1 MIAPIYL
8 LVTAGAFYINLGLAV
23 YAFVNRHRRGA
34 IPLGWMLLAL
44 SQLAIMFFLMTIT
57 PTPELAF
64 IWVRLRFIGVTAIP
78 VFLFLFVLEYTE
90 RAQWR
95 ARWLVPLLFV
105 VPLITQG
112 VLWVRP
118 ESFFGTWELVRY
130 EWYSLEAH
138 TFTGWFD
145 IHNTY
150 SLLLSLLSMGLLIE
164 HVWRVA
170 PYKRMP
176 GMLIVSTLFTGYGL
190 SLAPSFFGPPP
201 GFRVTPIGLMLVG
214 LALFWATFR
223 YQLLELMPLASRKVL
238 DHLEAYVIVVDV
250 QDRILYINPSLKQ
263 HVSQHID
270 HPIGH
275 PLENVFPIWQQNIQ
289 EVRHKQNLHIQFAS
303 DRTGEERIYDL
314 TIKPLFNRARRYIGR
329 VFVSWD
335 ITEQV
340 NVQIEKHRAELLRS
354 FIENTHHEFRTG
366 LTSIAN
372 SAYLIRRGSRVEE
385 RIDII
390 GETVQEMTNMV
401 DKMLELVAI
410 DHTQFLKFEAV
421 DINKLV
427 RGMIETFHTAYERK
441 GQTIHIQE
449 SHNLPTVQGDIDKLN
464 AALCKIVHNAIRFTP
479 EGGTIQIETRQ
490 KANTVIV
497 QIADSGIGMDE
508 LTQQRL
514 FERFYRA
521 DTAHSTRGFGLG
533 LPIAK
538 HIIDAHGG
546 QIIVNSTLGQG
557 STFKVVLPIESPISD
572 GSNNRAAPAR
582 TESQSG
588 YDHP

>member
-1 MIAPIYL
+1 
-8 LVTAGAFYINLGLAV
+8 
-23 YAFVNRHRRGA
+23 
-34 IPLGWMLLAL
+34 
-44 SQLAIMFFLMTIT
+44 
-57 PTPELAF
+57 
-64 IWVRLRFIGVTAIP
+64 
-78 VFLFLFVLEYTE
+78 
-90 RAQWR
+90 
-95 ARWLVPLLFV
+95 
-105 VPLITQG
+105 
-112 VLWVRP
+112 
-118 ESFFGTWELVRY
+118 
-130 EWYSLEAH
+130 
-138 TFTGWFD
+138 
-145 IHNTY
+145 
-150 SLLLSLLSMGLLIE
+150 
-164 HVWRVA
+164 
-170 PYKRMP
+170 
-176 GMLIVSTLFTGYGL
+176 
-190 SLAPSFFGPPP
+190 
-201 GFRVTPIGLMLVG
+201 
-214 LALFWATFR
+214 
-223 YQLLELMPLASRKVL
+223 
-238 DHLEAYVIVVDV
+238 
-250 QDRILYINPSLKQ
+250 LKQ
-263 HVSQHID
+263 HISQHID

-410 DHTQFLKFEAV
+410 DHTQSLKFEAV
-421 DINKLV
+421 DINRLV

-449 SHNLPTVQGDIDKLN
+449 RHNLPTVQGDVDKLN
-464 AALCKIVHNAIRFTP
+464 AALSKIVHNAIRFTP
-479 EGGTIQIETRQ
+479 KGGTIQIETRQ

-497 QIADSGIGMDE
+497 QISDSGIGMDE

-538 HIIDAHGG
+538 HIIDAHSG

-557 STFKVVLPIESPISD
+557 STFEIVLPIESPISD
-572 GSNNRAAPAR
+572 GSNNRAAPAQ